1 MVVWYLSNYSKVRI
15 MKKYKQQ
22 QLLKYLQF
30 YLSKKLNMEV
40 VIRRIVD
47 RLKND
52 QPITD
57 KQFNSIIKFLER
69 ETPFVSMNRSQIK
82 GYFDELISNQ
92 KIKETKYGSNSN
104 THNLTEFFS

>member
-1 MVVWYLSNYSKVRI
+1 

-30 YLSKKLNMEV
+30 YLSKRLHMEV

-47 RLKND
+47 RLKKD

-69 ETPFVSMNRSQIK
+69 ETPFVTMNRSQIR
-82 GYFDELISNQ
+82 GYFDELISNR
-92 KIKETKYGSNSN
+92 KIKETEYGSNTNS
-104 THNLTEFFS
+104 HNLTEFFS